1 MRIGEPGW
9 FQPVACRTGRR
20 LAGEPRLTP
29 KTCRRYN
36 RSAPCYDGIGV
47 RGNFLPGGWI
57 PMILVRTAALLAI
70 ASMFALAPALA
81 QEEPETSGAT
91 GPAATA
97 DESSSEETSAAEDA
111 AQEASD
117 FRRELRTVEEDVS
130 NLKERV
136 FRSKAT
142 LKLLKE
148 LVIDA
153 AASGSRM
160 VVWHVNKLGGG
171 YSMESVQY
179 FLNGKNVF
187 SKVDPGGTLDTVR
200 EIKVHEQ
207 TVPAGSHNL
216 QVNMVLR
223 GKGYKI
229 FSYLRTYQFKVQSS
243 YTFKV
248 ENGKISLIRVIADS
262 RGGLRNFVER
272 PTIQYDERKEM
283 FREE

>member
-1 MRIGEPGW
+1 MGLVHAVVVSSLLG
-9 FQPVACRTGRR
+9 
-20 LAGEPRLTP
+20 LAVG
-29 KTCRRYN
+29 
-36 RSAPCYDGIGV
+36 GI
-47 RGNFLPGGWI
+47 
-57 PMILVRTAALLAI
+57 
-70 ASMFALAPALA
+70 ALA
-81 QEEPETSGAT
+81 QEPTELPSSADSANAPDEPLEPPSPPGDPSTTGEEPAVGGVPGGASE
-91 GPAATA
+91 ATLV
-97 DESSSEETSAAEDA
+97 EE
-111 AQEASD
+111 EASE

-153 AASGSRM
+153 AASGSR
-160 VVWHVNKLGGG
+160 VVLWHVNKLRGG
-171 YSMESVQY
+171 YSMESIQY

-187 SKVDPGGTLDTVR
+187 SKVDPGGSLDTVR

-207 TVPAGSHNL
+207 TVPPGTHNL

-248 ENGKISLIRVIADS
+248 EEGKISLIRVLADS

-272 PTIQYDERKEM
+272 PTIQYDERKET

>member
-1 MRIGEPGW
+1 MG
-9 FQPVACRTGRR
+9 
-20 LAGEPRLTP
+20 
-29 KTCRRYN
+29 
-36 RSAPCYDGIGV
+36 
-47 RGNFLPGGWI
+47 
-57 PMILVRTAALLAI
+57 LVRAVVISSLLCLAVR
-70 ASMFALAPALA
+70 APALA
-81 QEEPETSGAT
+81 QEPPPELPPSADSASTPDDLPPPA
-91 GPAATA
+91 PAAGEAST
-97 DESSSEETSAAEDA
+97 EEPAAGSGPDAPAAVGTTLVEEDA
-111 AQEASD
+111 SE

-153 AASGSRM
+153 AASGSR
-160 VVWHVNKLGGG
+160 VVLWHVNKLRGG
-171 YSMESVQY
+171 YSMESIQY

-207 TVPAGSHNL
+207 TVPPGTHNL

-248 ENGKISLIRVIADS
+248 EEGKISLIRVLADS

-272 PTIQYDERKEM
+272 PTIQYDERKET

>member
-1 MRIGEPGW
+1 MNIARM
-9 FQPVACRTGRR
+9 A
-20 LAGEPRLTP
+20 AG
-29 KTCRRYN
+29 
-36 RSAPCYDGIGV
+36 I
-47 RGNFLPGGWI
+47 
-57 PMILVRTAALLAI
+57 ALLSVFGSVAV
-70 ASMFALAPALA
+70 A
-81 QEEPETSGAT
+81 QE
-91 GPAATA
+91 PAASPA
-97 DESSSEETSAAEDA
+97 EEVPAVQAAAVVDDDGAQAGSE
-111 AQEASD
+111 

-153 AASGSRM
+153 AASGSRV

-187 SKVDPGGTLDTVR
+187 SKVDPGGTLDSVR

-207 TVPAGSHNL
+207 TVPPGSHNL
-216 QVNMVLR
+216 QVNLTLR

-229 FSYLRTYQFKVQSS
+229 FSYLRSYEFKVQSS
-243 YTFKV
+243 YSFDV
-248 ENGKISLIRVIADS
+248 EDGKLSLIRVIADS

-272 PTIQYDERKEM
+272 PTIQYDERKET